1 MFTAYIILWQATE
14 SPNFE
19 QQECIPLGCE
29 MPASMAFSR
38 GVCPGCVCV
47 SSGGCVCVREGVGLG
62 VYTYTPW
69 TQRQNPQTQR
79 QTPLLNRMT
88 DRCKNIT
95 FPKLSLRPVNI
106 AIVYLAFP
114 GVCACVCTHDR
125 FQHFGKQ
132 IDLHNSRVSNMIK
145 KV

>member
-1 MFTAYIILWQATE
+1 M
-14 SPNFE
+14 
-19 QQECIPLGCE
+19 
-29 MPASMAFSR
+29 
-38 GVCPGCVCV
+38 
-47 SSGGCVCVREGVGLG
+47 SGRVWVWG
-62 VYTYTPW
+62 YTYTPLDPEAEPPD
-69 TQRQNPQTQR
+69 TEAD
-79 QTPLLNRMT
+79 TPVNRMT

-95 FPKLSLRPVNI
+95 FPKLRLRPVNI